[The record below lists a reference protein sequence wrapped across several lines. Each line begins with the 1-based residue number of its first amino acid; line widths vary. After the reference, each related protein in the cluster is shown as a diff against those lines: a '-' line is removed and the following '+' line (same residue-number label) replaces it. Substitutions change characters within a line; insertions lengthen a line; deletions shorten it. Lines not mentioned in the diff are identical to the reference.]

1 MEINLRTYGFNHGH
15 QSEMKPAPTLEGEA
29 LRAVAHR
36 GSHVQIIASAGS
48 GKTEV
53 VSQRVVSLLAEGVSA
68 REIVAFT
75 FTERAAK
82 ELKIRIG
89 ARLEQRLGQ
98 QAVDQLSGL
107 YVGTIHGYCFQLLQ
121 QYVPRYETFDVLDE
135 SQHVAFLC
143 REATRLNIKS
153 LVSNNRLFEAID
165 LFNKSV
171 QVVEN
176 ELLDPTSMP
185 EPFKSVLA
193 AYLETLD
200 KYRLLTFGQQ
210 IVRTVEAFKD
220 PSVAAEVHR
229 SLKHLIVD
237 EYQDVNPS
245 QEELIRLLI
254 SGDAHLTVVGDD
266 DQAIYQWRGST
277 VRNIID
283 FAKRHDEVQ
292 TFVLDVNRR
301 SLPDIISTAARFA
314 LTIDDRL
321 EKEMKPWRTRDD
333 GHDKAQV
340 VAWASDSEQDEA
352 SEIARLIANLN
363 ATGLPY
369 RDIAIL
375 ARSRAAYPK
384 ILNELSARGIPV
396 QPGGRSGL
404 FEQPEARC
412 IGRMMCWLVGYDW
425 RENRGRST
433 PIATTDLIE
442 EFVATFHLSKRQILA
457 LEIWLDELKNL
468 VPRTDR
474 VANLIGEFYELLDI
488 VNVREWDLGNPIV
501 VNRLG
506 TLARVTNLFIDY
518 ESVYR
523 RARPDE
529 AVEGEQVGGP
539 DRGEWYYRNLAT
551 FILNYATSD
560 FDGFEGEGD
569 LLIDA
574 VDLTTVH
581 SSKGLEW
588 PAVFIP
594 SLTNNRFP
602 SSYSGRPQEWLVP
615 REMFDAPR
623 YEGGSD
629 DERRLFYVAMTR
641 ARDWLSVSRHNK
653 VTKAKVS
660 ESPYFP
666 TLGRYFVRSSDVAT
680 PVLKGTKPED
690 ADLLISYS
698 DLASFMECGLAYRL
712 RQRLGFKP
720 QLEPAIGYGKSIHHV
735 MRVVANFT
743 QANGSVPDPVFLD
756 EILDREFFLPNA
768 NKVAHRELKDAAR
781 KLVSKYINEYGAD
794 LHRVWQ
800 TEYPF
805 ELHLPGVTVSGRA
818 DVILDSG
825 IQGASSLTLIDYK
838 TRASEE
844 SEHDIQLQ
852 VYASAGRRE
861 GLQVV
866 DAFVHDMVASDR
878 IPVDVQPQAVATAE
892 AVVIKNADKIKRRE
906 FEPTPEVSKCGR
918 CDVRAIC
925 AHSVA
930 KHRR

>member
-1 MEINLRTYGFNHGH
+1 M
-15 QSEMKPAPTLEGEA
+15 SDMPVLEGESF
-29 LRAVAHR
+29 RAVEHR

-53 VSQRVVSLLAEGVSA
+53 VSQRVVSLLAEEVPA

-82 ELKIRIG
+82 ELKLRI
-89 ARLEQRLGQ
+89 ANRLEQRLGPE
-98 QAVDQLSGL
+98 AVDQLSGL
-107 YVGTIHGYCFQLLQ
+107 YVGTIHGYCFQFLQ
-121 QYVPRYETFDVLDE
+121 QFVPRYETFDVLDE

-143 REATRLNIKS
+143 REASHLNIKS
-153 LVSNNRLFEAID
+153 LVPGNKLFEAID

-171 QVVEN
+171 QVLEN
-176 ELLDPTSMP
+176 ELLEPALMP
-185 EPFKSVLA
+185 DPFKTVVETYLA
-193 AYLETLD
+193 SLD

-210 IVRTVEAFKD
+210 IVR
-220 PSVAAEVHR
+220 SVAALDDPTVAGEIHK

-237 EYQDVNPS
+237 EYQDVNPA
-245 QEELIRLLI
+245 QEELIRRLVA
-254 SGDAHLTVVGDD
+254 GGAYLTVVGDD

-277 VRNIID
+277 VRNIIA
-283 FAKRHDEVQ
+283 FTKRYSGVK
-292 TFVLDVNRR
+292 TFMLDVNRR
-301 SLPDIISTAARFA
+301 SLPDIINTAARFS

-321 EKEMKPWRTRDD
+321 EKEMKPWRSAED
-333 GHDKAQV
+333 GHG
-340 VAWASDSEQDEA
+340 EQQIVSWVCDTEQEEA
-352 SEIARLIANLN
+352 AEIARLIANLN
-363 ATGLPY
+363 ASGLPY
-369 RDIAIL
+369 SDIAIL
-375 ARSRAAYPK
+375 ARGRTAYPK
-384 ILNELSARGIPV
+384 ILEELTARGIPV

-425 RENRGRST
+425 RDQRGPSS
-433 PIATTDLIE
+433 AVDTDLLVQ
-442 EFVATFHLSKRQILA
+442 EFVTTFGLNKRQTLDF
-457 LEIWLDELKNL
+457 ETWLDELKVL
-468 VPRTDR
+468 VPATDR
-474 VANLIGEFYELLDI
+474 VANLIGEFYQLLDI
-488 VNVREWDLGNPIV
+488 FNVRDWDMNNSVV

-506 TLARVTNLFIDY
+506 TLARITNLFVDY
-518 ESVYR
+518 ESVYK
-523 RARPDE
+523 RARPDDT
-529 AVEGEQVGGP
+529 VEGEQVGGQ

-551 FILNYATSD
+551 FILNYATGE
-560 FDGFEGEGD
+560 FDGFEGEDD

-588 PAVFIP
+588 PAVLIP
-594 SLTNNRFP
+594 SLTSNRFP
-602 SSYSGRPQEWLVP
+602 STYSGRSQNWLVP

-641 ARDWLSVSRHNK
+641 ARDWLSISRHNK
-653 VTKAKVS
+653 VTDKKVP

-666 TLGRYFVRSSDVAT
+666 SLGRFFVPPFEIVT
-680 PVLKGTKPED
+680 PVLRSAITEN
-690 ADLLISYS
+690 ADLQISYS

-743 QANGSVPDPVFLD
+743 QATGSVPDSTFLN

-768 NKVAHRELKDAAR
+768 NKVAHRQLKDSAR
-781 KLVSKYINEYGAD
+781 KLVSKYITEYGAD

-818 DVILDSG
+818 DVILDT
-825 IQGASSLTLIDYK
+825 GATGATSLTLIDYK
-838 TRASEE
+838 TRSSGE

-861 GLQVV
+861 GLDVIN
-866 DAFVHDMVASDR
+866 AFVHDMVASDR
-878 IPVDVQPQAVATAE
+878 IPVDIEQHAVVEAE
-892 AVVIKNADKIKRRE
+892 AVVVQVAGKIKRRE
-906 FEPTPEVSKCGR
+906 FNASPEKSKCGR
-918 CDVRAIC
+918 CDVRSIC
-925 AHSVA
+925 AHSA
-930 KHRR
+930 SKKA

>member
-1 MEINLRTYGFNHGH
+1 MNT
-15 QSEMKPAPTLEGEA
+15 APTLDGES
-29 LRAVAHR
+29 LRAVEHR

-53 VSQRVVSLLAEGVSA
+53 VSQRVVSLLAEGIPA

-82 ELKIRIG
+82 ELKGRI
-89 ARLEQRLGQ
+89 ATRLEQRLGSE
-98 QAVDQLSGL
+98 AVDQLSGL
-107 YVGTIHGYCFQLLQ
+107 YVGTIHGYCFQFLQ
-121 QYVPRYETFDVLDE
+121 QFVPHYETFDVLDE

-143 REATRLNIKS
+143 REASHLKIKS
-153 LVSNNRLFEAID
+153 LVSGNKLFEAID
-165 LFNKSV
+165 LFNRSV
-171 QVVEN
+171 QVLEN
-176 ELLDPTSMP
+176 ELLDPAAMP
-185 EPFKSVLA
+185 EPFKSVLES
-193 AYLETLD
+193 YLASLD

-210 IVRTVEAFKD
+210 IVRTVAALDD
-220 PSVAAEVHR
+220 PSVATEIHK

-237 EYQDVNPS
+237 EYQDVNPA
-245 QEELIRLLI
+245 QEELIRRLVA
-254 SGDAHLTVVGDD
+254 GGAHLTVVGDD

-277 VRNIID
+277 VRNIIA
-283 FAKRHDEVQ
+283 FTERYSQVQ
-292 TFVLDVNRR
+292 TFMLDVNRR
-301 SLPDIISTAARFA
+301 SLPDIITTATRFS

-321 EKEMKPWRTRDD
+321 EKEMKPWRSAED
-333 GHDKAQV
+333 GHGE
-340 VAWASDSEQDEA
+340 EQIVSWVCNTEQEEA
-352 SEIARLIANLN
+352 AEIARLISNLN
-363 ATGLPY
+363 ASGLPFS
-369 RDIAIL
+369 DIAIL
-375 ARSRAAYPK
+375 ARGRTAYPK
-384 ILNELSARGIPV
+384 ILEELTARGIPV

-412 IGRMMCWLVGYDW
+412 IGRMMCWLVGHEW
-425 RENRGRST
+425 REQRGRSVAVST
-433 PIATTDLIE
+433 EALVE
-442 EFVATFHLSKRQILA
+442 EFVAAFRLSKSQTLD
-457 LEIWLDELKNL
+457 LELWLDELKAL
-468 VPRTDR
+468 VPSTDR
-474 VANLIGEFYELLDI
+474 VANLIGEFYQLLDI
-488 VNVREWDLGNPIV
+488 LDIRGWDINNPIV

-506 TLARVTNLFIDY
+506 TLARITNLFLDY
-518 ESVYR
+518 EAVYK
-523 RARPDE
+523 RARPDDK
-529 AVEGEQVGGP
+529 VQGEQVGGQ

-551 FILNYATSD
+551 FILNYANGE
-560 FDGFEGEGD
+560 FDGFEGEDD

-594 SLTNNRFP
+594 SMTTNRFP
-602 SSYSGRPQEWLVP
+602 SSYSGTPQEWLVP

-641 ARDWLSVSRHNK
+641 ARDWLSISRHNV
-653 VTKAKVS
+653 VTKAKVA

-666 TLGRYFVRSSDVAT
+666 SVGRYFVHPSEIVT
-680 PVLKGTKPED
+680 PVLRGAIPED

-735 MRVVANFT
+735 MRIVANFT
-743 QANGSVPDPVFLD
+743 QATGSVPDPTFLN

-768 NKVAHRELKDAAR
+768 NKVAHRELKDSAR

-818 DVILDSG
+818 DVIIDTGSG
-825 IQGASSLTLIDYK
+825 GATSLTLIDYK
-838 TRASEE
+838 TRTSGE

-861 GLQVV
+861 GLEVV

-878 IPVDVQPQAVATAE
+878 IPVDIQQPAVTQAE
-892 AVVIKNADKIKRRE
+892 AVVVEVAGKIKRRE
-906 FEPTPEVSKCGR
+906 FDPAPEKSKCMR
-918 CDVRAIC
+918 CDVRTIC
-925 AHSVA
+925 AHSA
-930 KHRR
+930 IKKRS

>member
-1 MEINLRTYGFNHGH
+1 MN
-15 QSEMKPAPTLEGEA
+15 QAPTLQGES
-29 LRAVAHR
+29 LRAVEHR

-53 VSQRVVSLLAEGVSA
+53 VSQRVVGLLADGISA

-82 ELKIRIG
+82 ELKSRIA
-89 ARLEQRLGQ
+89 ARLEQRLGIE
-98 QAVDQLSGL
+98 AVDQLSGL
-107 YVGTIHGYCFQLLQ
+107 YVGTIHGYCFQFLQ
-121 QYVPRYETFDVLDE
+121 QFVPRYETFDVLDE

-143 REATRLNIKS
+143 REANHLNIKS
-153 LVSNNRLFEAID
+153 LVPGNKLFEAIE

-171 QVVEN
+171 QVLEN
-176 ELLDPTSMP
+176 ELLDPASMP
-185 EPFKSVLA
+185 EPFKSVLET
-193 AYLETLD
+193 YLMSLD

-210 IVRTVEAFKD
+210 IVRSVSALAD
-220 PSVAAEVHR
+220 PAVANQIHQ

-237 EYQDVNPS
+237 EYQDVNPA
-245 QEELIRLLI
+245 QEELIRLLVA
-254 SGDAHLTVVGDD
+254 GGAHLTVVGDD

-277 VRNIID
+277 VRNIIG
-283 FAKRHDEVQ
+283 FSERYEGVE

-301 SLPDIISTAARFA
+301 SLPDIISTASRFSR
-314 LTIDDRL
+314 TINDRL
-321 EKEMKPWRTRDD
+321 EKEMKPWRSSED
-333 GHDKAQV
+333 GHDAEQIV
-340 VAWASDSEQDEA
+340 SWACETEQEEA

-363 ATGLPY
+363 ASGLPFS
-369 RDIAIL
+369 DIAIL

-384 ILNELSARGIPV
+384 ILEELAARGIPV

-412 IGRMMCWLVGYDW
+412 IGRMMCWLVDYDW
-425 RENRGRST
+425 REQRGRSSAVST
-433 PIATTDLIE
+433 EVLVS
-442 EFVATFHLSKRQILA
+442 EFVTTFSLNKRQT
-457 LEIWLDELKNL
+457 LEFETWLDELKVL
-468 VPRTDR
+468 VPATDR
-474 VANLIGEFYELLDI
+474 VANLIGEFYQLLDI
-488 VNVREWDLGNPIV
+488 LNVREWDISNPLI

-506 TLARVTNLFIDY
+506 TLARITNLFIDY
-518 ESVYR
+518 EAVYK
-523 RARPDE
+523 RARPDDG
-529 AVEGEQVGGP
+529 VEGEQVGGQ
-539 DRGEWYYRNLAT
+539 DRGQWYYRNLAT
-551 FILNYATSD
+551 FILNYATGE

-594 SLTNNRFP
+594 SLTKNRFP
-602 SSYSGRPQEWLVP
+602 STYSGRTQEWLVP
-615 REMFDAPR
+615 RDMFDATR

-641 ARDWLSVSRHNK
+641 ARDWLSVSRHEK
-653 VTKAKVS
+653 VNTSKVA

-666 TLGRYFVRSSDVAT
+666 SLGRFFVQSSDIVT
-680 PVLKGTKPED
+680 PVLRGSVSED

-720 QLEPAIGYGKSIHHV
+720 QLEQAIGYGKSIHHV

-743 QANGSVPDPVFLD
+743 QANGVVPDSKFLD
-756 EILDREFFLPNA
+756 QILDREFFLPNA
-768 NKVAHRELKDAAR
+768 NKVAHRQLKDSAR
-781 KLVSKYINEYGAD
+781 KLVSKYIKEYGAD

-818 DVILDSG
+818 DVIIDNGISG
-825 IQGASSLTLIDYK
+825 ATSLTLIDYK
-838 TRASEE
+838 TRTSEE

-861 GLQVV
+861 GLEVAE
-866 DAFVHDMVASDR
+866 AFVHDMVISDR
-878 IPVDVQPQAVATAE
+878 IPVDIKPNAVSEAE
-892 AVVIKNADKIKRRE
+892 AVVIEAAGKIKRRE
-906 FEPTPEVSKCGR
+906 FDPSPEQSKCTR

-925 AHSVA
+925 AHSA
-930 KHRR
+930 SRKRK

>member
-1 MEINLRTYGFNHGH
+1 MN
-15 QSEMKPAPTLEGEA
+15 QAPVLEGES
-29 LRAVAHR
+29 RHAVDHR

-82 ELKIRIG
+82 ELKFRIA
-89 ARLEQRLGQ
+89 ARLEQRLGIE
-98 QAVDQLSGL
+98 AVDQLSGL
-107 YVGTIHGYCFQLLQ
+107 YVGTIHGYCFQFLQ
-121 QYVPRYETFDVLDE
+121 QFVPRYETFDVLDE

-143 REATRLNIKS
+143 REASHLNIKS
-153 LVSNNRLFEAID
+153 VVSSNKLFEAINI
-165 LFNKSV
+165 FNKSV
-171 QVVEN
+171 QVLEN
-176 ELLDPTSMP
+176 ELLDPGLMAD
-185 EPFKSVLA
+185 PFKSVLET
-193 AYLETLD
+193 YLASLD

-210 IVRTVEAFKD
+210 IVRAVRALDD
-220 PSVAAEVHR
+220 PKVAAEIHK

-237 EYQDVNPS
+237 EYQDVNPA
-245 QEELIRLLI
+245 QEELVRRLVA
-254 SGDAHLTVVGDD
+254 GGAYLTVVGDD

-277 VRNIID
+277 VRNIISFTERYKD
-283 FAKRHDEVQ
+283 VK

-301 SLPDIISTAARFA
+301 SLPDIITTASSFSR
-314 LTIDDRL
+314 TIIDRL
-321 EKEMKPWRTRDD
+321 EKEMKPWRSADD
-333 GHDKAQV
+333 GHGVDQIV
-340 VAWASDSEQDEA
+340 SWVCETEQEEA
-352 SEIARLIANLN
+352 REISRLVANLN
-363 ATGLPY
+363 ASGLPFS
-369 RDIAIL
+369 DIAIL

-384 ILNELSARGIPV
+384 ILEELAVLGIPV

-412 IGRMMCWLVGYDW
+412 IGRLMCWLVNYDW
-425 RENRGRST
+425 RDLRGPST
-433 PIATTDLIE
+433 PINTDVLVA
-442 EFVATFHLSKRQILA
+442 EFVSTFNLSKRQA
-457 LEIWLDELKNL
+457 LDFETWLDEMKVL
-468 VPRTDR
+468 VPATDR
-474 VANLIGEFYELLDI
+474 VADLIGEFYQLLDI
-488 VNVREWDLGNPIV
+488 FNVRAWDMNNPIA

-506 TLARVTNLFIDY
+506 TLARITNLFVDY
-518 ESVYR
+518 ESVYK
-523 RARPDE
+523 RARPDDLI
-529 AVEGEQVGGP
+529 EGEQVGGQ

-551 FILNYATSD
+551 FILNYANGE
-560 FDGFEGEGD
+560 FDGFEGEDD

-594 SLTNNRFP
+594 SLTSNRFP
-602 SSYSGRPQEWLVP
+602 SMYSGRSQEWLVP
-615 REMFDAPR
+615 RELFDAPR

-641 ARDWLSVSRHNK
+641 ARDWLSISRHNK
-653 VTKAKVS
+653 VTKAKVA

-666 TLGRYFVRSSDVAT
+666 AVGHFFVAPSEIVT
-680 PVLKGTKPED
+680 PALKGLAPED
-690 ADLLISYS
+690 IDLAISYS

-720 QLEPAIGYGKSIHHV
+720 QLAPAIGYGKSIHHV

-743 QANGSVPDPVFLD
+743 QATGSVPDIKFLN

-768 NKVAHRELKDAAR
+768 NKVAHRQLKDSAR
-781 KLVSKYINEYGAD
+781 KLVSKYIAEYGSD

-818 DVILDSG
+818 DVIIDTGSN
-825 IQGASSLTLIDYK
+825 GATSLTLIDYK
-838 TRASEE
+838 TRTSDEA
-844 SEHDIQLQ
+844 EHDIQLQ

-861 GLQVV
+861 GLDVV

-878 IPVDVQPQAVATAE
+878 IPVDIEQQAVTLAE
-892 AVVIKNADKIKRRE
+892 TIVVDVARKIKRRE
-906 FEPTPEVSKCGR
+906 FDASPEKSKCRR
-918 CDVRAIC
+918 CDVRSIC
-925 AHSVA
+925 AQSA
-930 KHRR
+930 SRLIP

>member
-1 MEINLRTYGFNHGH
+1 MSNAPFLED
-15 QSEMKPAPTLEGEA
+15 QSRG
-29 LRAVAHR
+29 AVDHR
-36 GSHVQIIASAGS
+36 GSHIQIIASAGS

-82 ELKIRIG
+82 ELKSRI
-89 ARLEQRLGQ
+89 ATRLEQRLGVE
-98 QAVDQLSGL
+98 AVDQLSGL
-107 YVGTIHGYCFQLLQ
+107 YVGTIHGYCFQFLQ

-143 REATRLNIKS
+143 REASHLNIKS
-153 LVSNNRLFEAID
+153 VVASNRLFEAIEM
-165 LFNKSV
+165 FNKSV
-171 QVVEN
+171 QVLEN
-176 ELLDPTSMP
+176 ELLDPSEMP
-185 EPFKSVLA
+185 EPFKSVLEG
-193 AYLETLD
+193 YLDSLD

-210 IVRTVEAFKD
+210 IVRSVSALDD
-220 PSVAAEVHR
+220 PNVAGEIHK

-237 EYQDVNPS
+237 EYQDVNPA
-245 QEELIRLLI
+245 QEALIRKLVA
-254 SGDAHLTVVGDD
+254 GGAYLTVVGDD

-277 VRNIID
+277 VRNIIS
-283 FAKRHDEVQ
+283 FTERYEGVT

-301 SLPDIISTAARFA
+301 SLPDIIATAGRFSR
-314 LTIDDRL
+314 TIIDRL
-321 EKEMKPWRTRDD
+321 DKEMKPWRSADD
-333 GHDKAQV
+333 GHGREQIV
-340 VAWASDSEQDEA
+340 SWACETEQEEA
-352 SEIARLIANLN
+352 HEIAQLIANLN
-363 ATGLPY
+363 ATGLPFS
-369 RDIAIL
+369 DIAIL

-384 ILNELSARGIPV
+384 ILEELAALGIPV

-404 FEQPEARC
+404 FEQPEARA
-412 IGRMMCWLVGYDW
+412 IGRLMCSLVGYDW
-425 RENRGRST
+425 RDQRGPST
-433 PIATTDLIE
+433 PIVLEILVE
-442 EFVATFHLSKRQILA
+442 EFVSIFNLSARQRLA
-457 LEIWLDELKNL
+457 FETWLDEMKVL
-468 VPRTDR
+468 VPATDR
-474 VANLIGEFYELLDI
+474 VADLIGEFYQLLEI
-488 VNVREWDLGNPIV
+488 FNVRAWDMTNPIV

-506 TLARVTNLFIDY
+506 TLARITNLFVDY
-518 ESVYR
+518 EIVYK
-523 RARPDE
+523 RARPD
-529 AVEGEQVGGP
+529 AAIEGEQVGGQ

-551 FILNYATSD
+551 FILNYANGE
-560 FDGFEGEGD
+560 FDGFEGEED

-594 SLTNNRFP
+594 SLTANRFP
-602 SSYSGRPQEWLVP
+602 SMYSGRSQEWLVP

-641 ARDWLSVSRHNK
+641 ARDWLSISRHNK
-653 VTKAKVS
+653 VTKAKVA

-666 TLGRYFVRSSDVAT
+666 AVGQFFVT
-680 PVLKGTKPED
+680 PSEIVTPSLKGLAPED
-690 ADLLISYS
+690 MDLAISYS

-720 QLEPAIGYGKSIHHV
+720 QLAPAIGYGKSIHHV

-743 QANGSVPDPVFLD
+743 QSTGAVPDSTFLN

-768 NKVAHRELKDAAR
+768 NKVAHRQLKDAAR
-781 KLVSKYINEYGAD
+781 KLVSKYITEYGSD

-818 DVILDSG
+818 DVIIDTG
-825 IQGASSLTLIDYK
+825 TNGAESLTLIDYK
-838 TRASEE
+838 TRTSDEA
-844 SEHDIQLQ
+844 EHDIQLQ

-861 GLQVV
+861 GLEIK
-866 DAFVHDMVASDR
+866 DAYVHDMVASDR
-878 IPVDVQPQAVATAE
+878 ISVDVDQVAVLNSE
-892 AVVIKNADKIKRRE
+892 MIVVEMAGKIKRRE
-906 FEPTPEVSKCGR
+906 FDPSPEKTKCGR

-925 AHSVA
+925 GSSIA
-930 KHRR
+930 KK

>member
-1 MEINLRTYGFNHGH
+1 MNE
-15 QSEMKPAPTLEGEA
+15 APVLEGEP
-29 LRAVAHR
+29 LRAVEHR
-36 GSHVQIIASAGS
+36 NSHVQIIASAGS

-53 VSQRVVSLLAEGVSA
+53 VSQRVVSLLAEGVPA
-68 REIVAFT
+68 RGIVAFT

-82 ELKIRIG
+82 ELKFRI
-89 ARLEQRLGQ
+89 ATRLEQRLG
-98 QAVDQLSGL
+98 AEAMDQLSGL
-107 YVGTIHGYCFQLLQ
+107 YVGTIHGYCFQFLQ
-121 QYVPRYETFDVLDE
+121 KFVTHYETFDVLDE

-143 REATRLNIKS
+143 REASHLNIKS
-153 LVSNNRLFEAID
+153 LVPGNKLFEAID

-171 QVVEN
+171 QVLEN
-176 ELLDPTSMP
+176 ELLDSSLMP
-185 EPFKSVLA
+185 EPFKSVLET
-193 AYLETLD
+193 YLVSLD

-210 IVRTVEAFKD
+210 IVR
-220 PSVAAEVHR
+220 SVAALDDPAVASEIHS

-237 EYQDVNPS
+237 EYQDVNPV
-245 QEELIRLLI
+245 QEELIRRLVA
-254 SGDAHLTVVGDD
+254 GGAYLTVVGDD

-277 VRNIID
+277 VRNIIA
-283 FAKRHDEVQ
+283 FDERYDDVQ

-301 SLPDIISTAARFA
+301 SLPDIITTAARFSR
-314 LTIDDRL
+314 TIEDRL
-321 EKEMKPWRTRDD
+321 DKEMKPWRLTED
-333 GHDKAQV
+333 GHGEEQIV
-340 VAWASDSEQDEA
+340 SWACDTEQEEA
-352 SEIARLIANLN
+352 AEIARLIANLN
-363 ATGLPY
+363 ASGLPY
-369 RDIAIL
+369 NDIAIL

-384 ILNELSARGIPV
+384 ILEELTARGIPV

-425 RENRGRST
+425 REHRGRST
-433 PIATTDLIE
+433 SITTDALIE
-442 EFVATFHLSKRQILA
+442 EFVSTFRLDKRKTLD
-457 LEIWLDELKNL
+457 LETWLDELKVL
-468 VPRTDR
+468 VPATNR
-474 VANLIGEFYELLDI
+474 VANLIGEFYQLLDI
-488 VNVREWDLGNPIV
+488 VNVRDWDMNNPVV

-518 ESVYR
+518 ESVYK
-523 RARPDE
+523 RARPDD
-529 AVEGEQVGGP
+529 AVEGEQVGGQ

-551 FILNYATSD
+551 FILNYATGE
-560 FDGFEGEGD
+560 FDGFEGEDD

-602 SSYSGRPQEWLVP
+602 SMYSGRSQEWLVP
-615 REMFDAPR
+615 RDMFDAPR

-653 VTKAKVS
+653 VTKAKVA

-666 TLGRYFVRSSDVAT
+666 SVGRFFVPPSEIVT
-680 PVLKGTKPED
+680 PVLKGAIPED

-743 QANGSVPDPVFLD
+743 QATGSVPDSAFLN

-768 NKVAHRELKDAAR
+768 NRVAHRELKDSAR

-805 ELHLPGVTVSGRA
+805 ELHLPGVTISGRA
-818 DVILDSG
+818 DVIIDTGSE
-825 IQGASSLTLIDYK
+825 GATSLTLIDYK
-838 TRASEE
+838 TRTSGE

-861 GLQVV
+861 GLEVV

-878 IPVDVQPQAVATAE
+878 IPVDIQQHAVTQAE
-892 AVVIKNADKIKRRE
+892 AVVIEVAGKIKRRE
-906 FEPTPEVSKCGR
+906 FDASPEKSKCGR
-918 CDVRAIC
+918 CDVRSIC
-925 AHSVA
+925 AQSA
-930 KHRR
+930 SKKK

>member
-1 MEINLRTYGFNHGH
+1 M
-15 QSEMKPAPTLEGEA
+15 SETPVLEGES
-29 LRAVAHR
+29 LRAVQHR

-53 VSQRVVSLLAEGVSA
+53 VSQRVVSLLAEGISA
-68 REIVAFT
+68 REIAAFT

-82 ELKIRIG
+82 ELKVRI
-89 ARLEQRLGQ
+89 ATRLEQRLGP

-107 YVGTIHGYCFQLLQ
+107 YVGTIHGYCLQFLQ

-143 REATRLNIKS
+143 REATHLNIKS
-153 LVSNNRLFEAID
+153 LVSGNRLFEAID

-171 QVVEN
+171 QVLEN
-176 ELLDPTSMP
+176 ELLDPAAMP
-185 EPFKSVLA
+185 EPFKTVLEI
-193 AYLETLD
+193 YFKSLD

-210 IVRTVEAFKD
+210 IARA
-220 PSVAAEVHR
+220 VAALDDPLVTAEIHK

-237 EYQDVNPS
+237 EYQDVNPA
-245 QEELIRLLI
+245 QEELIRRLVA
-254 SGDAHLTVVGDD
+254 GGAYLTVVGDD

-277 VRNIID
+277 VQNIIA
-283 FAKRHDEVQ
+283 FQGRYAGVQ

-301 SLPDIISTAARFA
+301 SLPDIISTAARFS
-314 LTIDDRL
+314 LSINDRL
-321 EKEMKPWRTRDD
+321 EKEMKPSRSSED
-333 GHDKAQV
+333 GHGEEQIV
-340 VAWASDSEQDEA
+340 SWACETEQEEA
-352 SEIARLIANLN
+352 HQIARLIANLN
-363 ATGLPY
+363 ASGLPFS
-369 RDIAIL
+369 DIAIL

-384 ILNELSARGIPV
+384 ILQELAARGIPV

-404 FEQPEARC
+404 FEQQEARC
-412 IGRMMCWLVGYDW
+412 IGRMMCWLVDYEW
-425 RENRGRST
+425 REQRGPSAA
-433 PIATTDLIE
+433 INTDVLVS
-442 EFVATFHLSKRQILA
+442 EFVATFGLSKRQT
-457 LEIWLDELKNL
+457 LELETWLDELKVL
-468 VPRTDR
+468 VPATNR
-474 VANLIGEFYELLDI
+474 VANLIAEFYQLLDI
-488 VNVREWDLGNPIV
+488 LNVRDWDMNNPMM

-506 TLARVTNLFIDY
+506 TLARITNLFIDY

-523 RARPDE
+523 RARPDD
-529 AVEGEQVGGP
+529 AVQGEQVGGQ

-551 FILNYATSD
+551 FILNYAAGE
-560 FDGFEGEGD
+560 FDGFEGEDD

-594 SLTNNRFP
+594 SLTNKRFP
-602 SSYSGRPQEWLVP
+602 SMYSGRAQEWLVP
-615 REMFDAPR
+615 RDMFDAQR

-641 ARDWLSVSRHNK
+641 ARDWLSISRHNK
-653 VTKAKVS
+653 VTTSKVA

-666 TLGRYFVRSSDVAT
+666 SVGQFFVSPSDIVT
-680 PVLKGTKPED
+680 PVLRGAVSED

-712 RQRLGFKP
+712 RKRLGFKP

-743 QANGSVPDPVFLD
+743 QSTGAVPDPTFLN

-768 NKVAHRELKDAAR
+768 NKVAHRQLKDAAR

-818 DVILDSG
+818 DVILDTGST
-825 IQGASSLTLIDYK
+825 GATSLTLIDYK
-838 TRASEE
+838 SRTSEE

-861 GLQVV
+861 GLVV
-866 DAFVHDMVASDR
+866 SDAFVHDMVASDR
-878 IPVDVQPQAVATAE
+878 IRIDIDQAAVTQAESIVVEVAG
-892 AVVIKNADKIKRRE
+892 KIKRRE
-906 FEPTPEVSKCGR
+906 FDPSPEQTKCSR
-918 CDVRAIC
+918 CDVRSIC
-925 AHSVA
+925 AHSLC
-930 KHRR
+930 KKRT

>member
-1 MEINLRTYGFNHGH
+1 MGAAPVLEE
-15 QSEMKPAPTLEGEA
+15 QS
-29 LRAVAHR
+29 RDAVDHR

-53 VSQRVVSLLAEGVSA
+53 VSQRVVSLLSEGVSA

-82 ELKIRIG
+82 ELKSRIA
-89 ARLEQRLGQ
+89 ARLEQALGVE
-98 QAVDQLSGL
+98 AVDQLSGL
-107 YVGTIHGYCFQLLQ
+107 YVGTIHGYCFQFLQ

-143 REATRLNIKS
+143 REASHLNIKS
-153 LVSNNRLFEAID
+153 VVSSNKLFEAID

-171 QVVEN
+171 QVLEN
-176 ELLDPTSMP
+176 ELLDPSLMP
-185 EPFKSVLA
+185 EPFKSVLE
-193 AYLETLD
+193 AYLLSLD

-210 IVRTVEAFKD
+210 IIRAVSALDE
-220 PSVAAEVHR
+220 PSVAAEIHG

-237 EYQDVNPS
+237 EYQDVNPA
-245 QEELIRLLI
+245 QEELIRKLI
-254 SGDAHLTVVGDD
+254 AGGAFLTVVGDD

-277 VRNIID
+277 VRNIIS
-283 FAKRHDEVQ
+283 FTERYKEVK

-301 SLPDIISTAARFA
+301 SLPDIIGTAARFSR
-314 LTIDDRL
+314 TIIDRL
-321 EKEMKPWRTRDD
+321 EKEMKPWRNTSD
-333 GHDKAQV
+333 GHEE
-340 VAWASDSEQDEA
+340 EQIVSWVCETEQEEA
-352 SEIARLIANLN
+352 HEIARLIANLN
-363 ATGLPY
+363 ASGLPFS
-369 RDIAIL
+369 DIAIL

-384 ILNELSARGIPV
+384 ILEELAALGIPV

-412 IGRMMCWLVGYDW
+412 IGRLMCWLVEYDW
-425 RENRGRST
+425 RDLRGPST
-433 PIATTDLIE
+433 PISKDILVN
-442 EFVATFHLSKRQILA
+442 EFTSTFNLTSRQTFE
-457 LEIWLDELKNL
+457 LETWLDEMKVM
-468 VPRTDR
+468 VPATDR
-474 VANLIGEFYELLDI
+474 VADLIGEFYQLLEI
-488 VNVREWDLGNPIV
+488 FNVKVWDLENPII

-506 TLARVTNLFIDY
+506 TLARITNLFVDY
-518 ESVYR
+518 ESVYK
-523 RARPDE
+523 RARPDD
-529 AVEGEQVGGP
+529 AVEGEQVGGQ

-551 FILNYATSD
+551 FILNYANGE
-560 FDGFEGEGD
+560 FDGFEGEED

-594 SLTNNRFP
+594 SLTGNRFP
-602 SSYSGRPQEWLVP
+602 SMYSGRSQEWLVP

-641 ARDWLSVSRHNK
+641 ARDWLSISRHHR
-653 VTKAKVS
+653 VTRAKVA
-660 ESPYFP
+660 ESPYFASV
-666 TLGRYFVRSSDVAT
+666 GQFFVAPNEIIT
-680 PVLKGTKPED
+680 PKLEGQIPED
-690 ADLLISYS
+690 LDLIISYS

-720 QLEPAIGYGKSIHHV
+720 QLAPAIGYGKSIHHV

-743 QANGSVPDPVFLD
+743 QSTGSVPDTTFLN

-781 KLVSKYINEYGAD
+781 KLVSKYINEYGPD

-818 DVILDSG
+818 DVIIDNGTNG
-825 IQGASSLTLIDYK
+825 ISSLTLIDYK
-838 TRASEE
+838 TRTSEDA
-844 SEHDIQLQ
+844 EHDIQLQ

-861 GLQVV
+861 GLEVA

-878 IPVDVQPQAVATAE
+878 IPVDIETLAVTQAET
-892 AVVIKNADKIKRRE
+892 VVIEAAGKIKRRE
-906 FEPTPEVSKCGR
+906 FDALPEKSKCGR

-925 AHSVA
+925 SQSVSR
-930 KHRR
+930 KTK

>member
-1 MEINLRTYGFNHGH
+1 MNN
-15 QSEMKPAPTLEGEA
+15 APVLEGESR
-29 LRAVAHR
+29 RAVEHR

-53 VSQRVVSLLAEGVSA
+53 VSQRVVSLLADGIPA

-82 ELKIRIG
+82 ELKIRI
-89 ARLEQRLGQ
+89 ATRLEQRLGAE
-98 QAVDQLSGL
+98 AVDQLSGL
-107 YVGTIHGYCFQLLQ
+107 YVGTIHGYCFQFLQ
-121 QYVPRYETFDVLDE
+121 QFVPRYETYDVLDE

-143 REATRLNIKS
+143 REASHLNIKS
-153 LVSNNRLFEAID
+153 LVAGNKLFEAIE

-171 QVVEN
+171 QVLEN
-176 ELLDPTSMP
+176 ELLDPALMP
-185 EPFKSVLA
+185 EPFKSVLQT
-193 AYLETLD
+193 YLKSLD

-210 IVRTVEAFKD
+210 IVRSVEALSD
-220 PSVAAEVHR
+220 PAVVEQIHG

-237 EYQDVNPS
+237 EYQDVNPA
-245 QEELIRLLI
+245 QEELIHRLVA
-254 SGDAHLTVVGDD
+254 GGAFLTVVGDD

-277 VRNIID
+277 VRNIIS
-283 FAKRHDEVQ
+283 FAERYSGVQ
-292 TFVLDVNRR
+292 TFLLDVNRR
-301 SLPDIISTAARFA
+301 SLPDIITTASRFS
-314 LTIDDRL
+314 LSINDRL
-321 EKEMKPWRTRDD
+321 EKEMKPWRSAED
-333 GHDKAQV
+333 GHGEEQIVSWTCDTEQEEAQ
-340 VAWASDSEQDEA
+340 
-352 SEIARLIANLN
+352 EIARLIANLH
-363 ATGLPY
+363 ASGLPY
-369 RDIAIL
+369 SDIAIL
-375 ARSRAAYPK
+375 ARGRTAYPR
-384 ILNELSARGIPV
+384 ILEELTALGIPV

-412 IGRMMCWLVGYDW
+412 LGRMMCWLVGYDW
-425 RENRGRST
+425 RDQRGPSSAV
-433 PIATTDLIE
+433 ATDALVA
-442 EFVATFHLSKRQILA
+442 EFVSTFGLSKRQTLDV
-457 LEIWLDELKNL
+457 ETWLGELKAL
-468 VPRTDR
+468 VPATDR
-474 VANLIGEFYELLDI
+474 VANLIGEFYQLLDI
-488 VNVREWDLGNPIV
+488 LNVREWDINDPII

-506 TLARVTNLFIDY
+506 TLARITNLFIDF
-518 ESVYR
+518 EAVYK
-523 RARPDE
+523 RARPDDSN
-529 AVEGEQVGGP
+529 EGEQVGGQ

-551 FILNYATSD
+551 FILNYATGE

-594 SLTNNRFP
+594 SLTKNRFP
-602 SSYSGRPQEWLVP
+602 SSKSGRLEDWLVP

-623 YEGGSD
+623 YEGGND

-653 VTKAKVS
+653 VTTSKVA

-666 TLGRYFVRSSDVAT
+666 SVGKFFVTPAEIKT
-680 PVLKGTKPED
+680 PVLRGASPED
-690 ADLLISYS
+690 AELLISYS

-743 QANGSVPDPVFLD
+743 QSTGSVPDAKFLG

-768 NKVAHRELKDAAR
+768 NKVAHRELKESAR
-781 KLVSKYINEYGAD
+781 KLVSKYITEYGAD

-805 ELHLPGVTVSGRA
+805 ELHLDGVTVSGRA
-818 DVILDSG
+818 DVIIDNGSE
-825 IQGASSLTLIDYK
+825 GAASLTLIDYK
-838 TRASEE
+838 SRTSEE

-852 VYASAGRRE
+852 IYASAGRRE
-861 GLQVV
+861 GLTVEN
-866 DAFVHDMVASDR
+866 AFVHDMVASDR
-878 IPVDVQPQAVATAE
+878 IPVDIKDKAVIEAE
-892 AVVIKNADKIKRRE
+892 AVVIEAAGRIKRRE
-906 FEPTPEVSKCGR
+906 FDPSPEKSKCSR
-918 CDVRAIC
+918 CDVRSIC
-925 AHSVA
+925 AHSA
-930 KHRR
+930 SKKRS

>member
-1 MEINLRTYGFNHGH
+1 MV
-15 QSEMKPAPTLEGEA
+15 KAPVLEGES
-29 LRAVAHR
+29 LRAVEHR

-53 VSQRVVSLLAEGVSA
+53 VSQRVVSLLAEGVTA

-82 ELKIRIG
+82 ELKFRI
-89 ARLEQRLGQ
+89 ATRLEQRLGPE
-98 QAVDQLSGL
+98 AVDQLSGL
-107 YVGTIHGYCFQLLQ
+107 YVGTIHGYCFQFLQ
-121 QYVPRYETFDVLDE
+121 QFVPRYETFDVLDE

-143 REATRLNIKS
+143 REATHLNLKS
-153 LVSNNRLFEAID
+153 LVPGNKLFEAID

-171 QVVEN
+171 QVLEN
-176 ELLDPTSMP
+176 ELLDPASMP
-185 EPFKSVLA
+185 DPFKSVIET
-193 AYLETLD
+193 YLLSLD

-210 IVRTVEAFKD
+210 IVR
-220 PSVAAEVHR
+220 SVAALEDPAVAAEIHK

-237 EYQDVNPS
+237 EYQDVNPA
-245 QEELIRLLI
+245 QEELIRRLV
-254 SGDAHLTVVGDD
+254 SGGASLTVVGDD

-277 VRNIID
+277 VRNIIA
-283 FAKRHDEVQ
+283 FTKRYNGVQ
-292 TFVLDVNRR
+292 TFMLDINRR
-301 SLPDIISTAARFA
+301 SLPDIITTAARFS
-314 LTIDDRL
+314 LTINDRL
-321 EKEMKPWRTRDD
+321 DKEMKPWRAAKD
-333 GHDKAQV
+333 GHGEEQIV
-340 VAWASDSEQDEA
+340 SWACDTEQDEA
-352 SEIARLIANLN
+352 VEIARLIANLN
-363 ATGLPY
+363 ASGLPY
-369 RDIAIL
+369 SDIAIL

-384 ILNELSARGIPV
+384 ILEELAARSIPV

-412 IGRMMCWLVGYDW
+412 IGRTMCWLVGYDW
-425 RENRGRST
+425 REQRGRST
-433 PIATTDLIE
+433 AVDTETLVE
-442 EFVATFHLSKRQILA
+442 EFVKTFTLSKKQT
-457 LEIWLDELKNL
+457 LELETWLEEIKIL
-468 VPRTDR
+468 VPATDR
-474 VANLIGEFYELLDI
+474 VANLIGEFYQLLDI
-488 VNVREWDLGNPIV
+488 LNVRSWDINNPIV

-506 TLARVTNLFIDY
+506 TLARFTNLLLDY
-518 ESVYR
+518 ESVYK
-523 RARPDE
+523 RARPDD
-529 AVEGEQVGGP
+529 AVAGEQVGGQ

-551 FILNYATSD
+551 FILNYASGD
-560 FDGFEGEGD
+560 FDGFEGEDD
-569 LLIDA
+569 LMIDA

-594 SLTNNRFP
+594 SLTANRFP
-602 SSYSGRPQEWLVP
+602 SMYSGRSQDWLVP
-615 REMFDAPR
+615 RELFDAPR

-641 ARDWLSVSRHNK
+641 ARDWLSVSRHSK
-653 VTKAKVS
+653 VSKAKVA

-666 TLGRYFVRSSDVAT
+666 SLGGFFVPPSEIVT
-680 PVLKGTKPED
+680 PILRGAKAD
-690 ADLLISYS
+690 DIDLLISYS

-743 QANGSVPDPVFLD
+743 QATGAVPDATFLN

-768 NKVAHRELKDAAR
+768 NKVAHRQLKDSAR

-818 DVILDSG
+818 DVIIDNGSD
-825 IQGASSLTLIDYK
+825 GATSLTLIDYK
-838 TRASEE
+838 SRTSEE
-844 SEHDIQLQ
+844 AEHDIQLQ

-861 GLQVV
+861 GLEII

-878 IPVDVQPQAVATAE
+878 IPVDIQQQAVSDAE
-892 AVVIKNADKIKRRE
+892 AVVVEVAGKIKRRE
-906 FEPTPEVSKCGR
+906 FDPAPEKSKCSR
-918 CDVRAIC
+918 CDVRSIC
-925 AHSVA
+925 AHSA
-930 KHRR
+930 SKKRS

>member
-1 MEINLRTYGFNHGH
+1 MN
-15 QSEMKPAPTLEGEA
+15 KAPVLEGQS
-29 LRAVAHR
+29 LYAVEHR

-82 ELKIRIG
+82 ELKSRI
-89 ARLEQRLGQ
+89 ATRLEQRLGAE
-98 QAVDQLSGL
+98 AVDQLSGL
-107 YVGTIHGYCFQLLQ
+107 YVGTIHGYCFQFLQ

-143 REATRLNIKS
+143 REASHLNIKS
-153 LVSNNRLFEAID
+153 VVSSNKLFEAID

-171 QVVEN
+171 QVLEN
-176 ELLDPTSMP
+176 ELLDPNLMP
-185 EPFKSVLA
+185 EPFKSVLEG
-193 AYLETLD
+193 YLEALD

-210 IVRTVEAFKD
+210 IVRSVSALND
-220 PSVAAEVHR
+220 PKVAAEIHK

-237 EYQDVNPS
+237 EYQDVNPA
-245 QEELIRLLI
+245 QEELICKLVA
-254 SGDAHLTVVGDD
+254 GGAFLTVVGDD

-277 VRNIID
+277 VRNIIS
-283 FAKRHDEVQ
+283 FTERYQEVK

-301 SLPDIISTAARFA
+301 SLPEIIGTATRFSK
-314 LTIDDRL
+314 TIIDRL
-321 EKEMKPWRTRDD
+321 EKEMKPWRTIDD
-333 GHDKAQV
+333 AHSCDQIV
-340 VAWASDSEQDEA
+340 SWVCETEQEEA
-352 SEIARLIANLN
+352 HEIARLIANLN
-363 ATGLPY
+363 ASGAPFS
-369 RDIAIL
+369 DIAIL

-384 ILNELSARGIPV
+384 ILEELAALGIPV

-404 FEQPEARC
+404 FEQPEARS
-412 IGRMMCWLVGYDW
+412 IGRLVCWLVDYDW
-425 RENRGRST
+425 RDQRGPST
-433 PIATTDLIE
+433 PISLE
-442 EFVATFHLSKRQILA
+442 LLVGEFVSIFNLSARQKLNF
-457 LEIWLDELKNL
+457 ETWLDEMKVQ
-468 VPRTDR
+468 VPATDR
-474 VANLIGEFYELLDI
+474 VADLIGEFYQLLEI
-488 VNVREWDLGNPIV
+488 FNVRDWDLTNPMV

-506 TLARVTNLFIDY
+506 TLARITNLFVDY
-518 ESVYR
+518 ELVYK
-523 RARPDE
+523 RARPDA
-529 AVEGEQVGGP
+529 AVEGEQVGGQ

-551 FILNYATSD
+551 FILNYANGE
-560 FDGFEGEGD
+560 FDGFEGEED

-594 SLTNNRFP
+594 SLTANRFP
-602 SSYSGRPQEWLVP
+602 SMYSGRSQDWLVP

-641 ARDWLSVSRHNK
+641 ARDWLSISRHNR
-653 VTKAKVS
+653 VTKAKVA

-666 TLGRYFVRSSDVAT
+666 TVGEFFVT
-680 PVLKGTKPED
+680 PAEIVTPAIKGSMPED
-690 ADLLISYS
+690 IDLTISYS
-698 DLASFMECGLAYRL
+698 DLASFMECGLAFRL

-720 QLEPAIGYGKSIHHV
+720 QLAPAIGYGKSIHHV

-743 QANGSVPDPVFLD
+743 QATGSVPDTAFLN

-768 NKVAHRELKDAAR
+768 NKVAHRQLKDAAR
-781 KLVSKYINEYGAD
+781 KLVGKYITEYGSD

-818 DVILDSG
+818 DVIIDTGTSG
-825 IQGASSLTLIDYK
+825 ATSLTLIDYK
-838 TRASEE
+838 TRTSEE
-844 SEHDIQLQ
+844 AEHDIQLQ

-861 GLQVV
+861 GLEIA
-866 DAFVHDMVASDR
+866 DAFVHDMIASDR
-878 IPVDVQPQAVATAE
+878 IPVDVEQVAVTQAE
-892 AVVIKNADKIKRRE
+892 LVVIEMAGKIKRRE
-906 FEPTPEVSKCGR
+906 FDASPEKSKCGR
-918 CDVRAIC
+918 CDVRAMC
-925 AHSVA
+925 SKSADR
-930 KHRR
+930 KNK

>member
-1 MEINLRTYGFNHGH
+1 MDR
-15 QSEMKPAPTLEGEA
+15 APVLEGES
-29 LRAVAHR
+29 LGAVEHR

-53 VSQRVVSLLAEGVSA
+53 VSQRVVSLLADGVPA

-82 ELKIRIG
+82 ELKFRI
-89 ARLEQRLGQ
+89 ATRLEQRLGAE
-98 QAVDQLSGL
+98 AVDQLSGL
-107 YVGTIHGYCFQLLQ
+107 YVGTIHGYCFQFLQ
-121 QYVPRYETFDVLDE
+121 QFVPRYETFDVLDE

-143 REATRLNIKS
+143 REAAHLNIRS
-153 LVSNNRLFEAID
+153 LVTGNKLFEAID

-171 QVVEN
+171 QVLEN
-176 ELLDPTSMP
+176 ELLDPAVMP
-185 EPFKSVLA
+185 DPFKSVLET
-193 AYLETLD
+193 YLASLD

-210 IVRTVEAFKD
+210 IVR
-220 PSVAAEVHR
+220 SVAALDDPAVATEIHN

-245 QEELIRLLI
+245 QEELIRRLVA
-254 SGDAHLTVVGDD
+254 GGAFLTVVGDD

-277 VRNIID
+277 VRNIIA
-283 FAKRHDEVQ
+283 FTERYSGVK
-292 TFVLDVNRR
+292 TFMLDVNRR
-301 SLPDIISTAARFA
+301 SLPDIITTAARFS
-314 LTIDDRL
+314 LTINDRL
-321 EKEMKPWRTRDD
+321 DKEMKPWRSAED
-333 GHDKAQV
+333 GHGADQIVSWVCDTEQEEAQ
-340 VAWASDSEQDEA
+340 
-352 SEIARLIANLN
+352 EIARLIANLN
-363 ATGLPY
+363 ASGLPY
-369 RDIAIL
+369 SDIAIL

-384 ILNELSARGIPV
+384 ILEELTARGIPV

-425 RENRGRST
+425 REQRGPST
-433 PIATTDLIE
+433 AIELDLLVE
-442 EFVATFHLSKRQILA
+442 EFVATFKLNKRQTLDF
-457 LEIWLDELKNL
+457 ETWLDELKVL
-468 VPRTDR
+468 VPATDR
-474 VANLIGEFYELLDI
+474 VANLIGEFYQLLDI
-488 VNVREWDLGNPIV
+488 LDVRDWDMNNPIV

-506 TLARVTNLFIDY
+506 TLARITNLFIDY
-518 ESVYR
+518 EAVYK
-523 RARPDE
+523 RARPDDT
-529 AVEGEQVGGP
+529 VEGEQVGGQ

-551 FILNYATSD
+551 FILNYAAGE
-560 FDGFEGEGD
+560 FDGFEGEED

-594 SLTNNRFP
+594 SLTKNRFP
-602 SSYSGRPQEWLVP
+602 TMYSGRSQEWLVP
-615 REMFDAPR
+615 REMFDASR

-641 ARDWLSVSRHNK
+641 ARDWLSISRHNK
-653 VTKAKVS
+653 VTKAKVA

-666 TLGRYFVRSSDVAT
+666 AVGRFFIPSSEIVT
-680 PVLKGTKPED
+680 PILKGAVAED
-690 ADLLISYS
+690 VDLFISYS

-743 QANGSVPDPVFLD
+743 QATGAVPDPTFLN

-768 NKVAHRELKDAAR
+768 NKVAHRELKNAAR

-818 DVILDSG
+818 DVIIDTG
-825 IQGASSLTLIDYK
+825 TEGATSLTLIDYK
-838 TRASEE
+838 TRTSGE

-861 GLQVV
+861 GLEVA

-878 IPVDVQPQAVATAE
+878 IPVDIQQQAVSAAE
-892 AVVIKNADKIKRRE
+892 AVVVEVAGKIKRRE
-906 FEPTPEVSKCGR
+906 FDPSPEKSKCGR
-918 CDVRAIC
+918 CDVRSIC
-925 AHSVA
+925 AHSA
-930 KHRR
+930 SKKHH

>member
-1 MEINLRTYGFNHGH
+1 
-15 QSEMKPAPTLEGEA
+15 MKSAPVLEGQS
-29 LRAVAHR
+29 RHAVDHR
-36 GSHVQIIASAGS
+36 GTHVQIIASAGS

-75 FTERAAK
+75 FTERAAR
-82 ELKIRIG
+82 ELKSRIA
-89 ARLEQRLGQ
+89 ARLEQALGAE
-98 QAVDQLSGL
+98 AVDQLSGL
-107 YVGTIHGYCFQLLQ
+107 YVGTIHGYCFQFLQ

-143 REATRLNIKS
+143 REASYLNIKS
-153 LVSNNRLFEAID
+153 VVSSNKLFEAIN

-171 QVVEN
+171 QVLEN
-176 ELLDPTSMP
+176 ELLDPGLMS
-185 EPFKSVLA
+185 EPFNSVLESYFA
-193 AYLETLD
+193 SLD

-210 IVRTVEAFKD
+210 IVRTVAALDE
-220 PSVAAEVHR
+220 PEVVAEIHK

-237 EYQDVNPS
+237 EYQDVNPA
-245 QEELIRLLI
+245 QEELIRKLVA
-254 SGDAHLTVVGDD
+254 GGAHLTVVGDD

-277 VRNIID
+277 VRNIIS
-283 FAKRHDEVQ
+283 FTERYEGVN

-301 SLPDIISTAARFA
+301 SLPDIIGTAARFSR
-314 LTIDDRL
+314 TIIDRL
-321 EKEMKPWRTRDD
+321 EKEMKPSRSSDD
-333 GHDKAQV
+333 VHDE
-340 VAWASDSEQDEA
+340 EQIVSWVCDTEQEEA
-352 SEIARLIANLN
+352 HQIARLIANLN
-363 ATGLPY
+363 SSGLPFS
-369 RDIAIL
+369 DIAIL

-384 ILNELSARGIPV
+384 ILEELAALGIPV

-404 FEQPEARC
+404 FEQLEARC
-412 IGRMMCWLVGYDW
+412 IGRLMCWLVEYDW
-425 RENRGRST
+425 RDLRGPSSPINKDVLVSEFTSTFNLNNRQT
-433 PIATTDLIE
+433 LDLE
-442 EFVATFHLSKRQILA
+442 T
-457 LEIWLDELKNL
+457 WLDEMKVM
-468 VPRTDR
+468 VPATDR
-474 VANLIGEFYELLDI
+474 VADLIGEFYQLLDI
-488 VNVREWDLGNPIV
+488 FNVRTWDLNNPIV

-506 TLARVTNLFIDY
+506 TLARITNLFVDY
-518 ESVYR
+518 ESVYK
-523 RARPDE
+523 RARPDDM
-529 AVEGEQVGGP
+529 VEGEQVGGR

-551 FILNYATSD
+551 FILNYANGE
-560 FDGFEGEGD
+560 FDGFEGEED

-594 SLTNNRFP
+594 SLTGNRFP
-602 SSYSGRPQEWLVP
+602 SMYSGRSQEWLVP
-615 REMFDAPR
+615 RDMFDAPR

-641 ARDWLSVSRHNK
+641 ARDWLSISRHHR
-653 VTKAKVS
+653 VTRAKVA
-660 ESPYFP
+660 ESPYFASV
-666 TLGRYFVRSSDVAT
+666 GQYFVEPNEIVT
-680 PVLKGTKPED
+680 PKLKGQVPED
-690 ADLLISYS
+690 IDLAISYS

-720 QLEPAIGYGKSIHHV
+720 QLAPAIGYGKSIHHV

-743 QANGSVPDPVFLD
+743 QATGTVPDTNFLK

-768 NKVAHRELKDAAR
+768 NKVAHRELKVAAE

-818 DVILDSG
+818 DVIIDNSTNG
-825 IQGASSLTLIDYK
+825 VSALTLIDYK
-838 TRASEE
+838 TRTSDDA
-844 SEHDIQLQ
+844 EHDVQLQ
-852 VYASAGRRE
+852 IYASAGRRE
-861 GLQVV
+861 GLDVV

-878 IPVDVQPQAVATAE
+878 FPVDIEKQAISDAE
-892 AVVIKNADKIKRRE
+892 TLVIEAAGKIKRRE
-906 FEPTPEVSKCGR
+906 FDAKPEKSKCGR

-925 AHSVA
+925 AQSA
-930 KHRR
+930 SKK

>member
-1 MEINLRTYGFNHGH
+1 MSNAPFLED
-15 QSEMKPAPTLEGEA
+15 QSRG
-29 LRAVAHR
+29 AVDHR
-36 GSHVQIIASAGS
+36 GSHIQIIASAGS

-82 ELKIRIG
+82 ELKSRI
-89 ARLEQRLGQ
+89 ATRLEQRLGVE
-98 QAVDQLSGL
+98 AVDQLSGL
-107 YVGTIHGYCFQLLQ
+107 YVGTIHGYCFQFLQ

-143 REATRLNIKS
+143 REASHLNIKS
-153 LVSNNRLFEAID
+153 VVASNRLFEAIEM
-165 LFNKSV
+165 FNKSV
-171 QVVEN
+171 QVLEN
-176 ELLDPTSMP
+176 ELLDPSEMP
-185 EPFKSVLA
+185 EPFKSVLEG
-193 AYLETLD
+193 YLDSLD

-210 IVRTVEAFKD
+210 IVRSVSALDD
-220 PSVAAEVHR
+220 PNVAGEIHK

-237 EYQDVNPS
+237 EYQDVNPA
-245 QEELIRLLI
+245 QEALIRKLVA
-254 SGDAHLTVVGDD
+254 GGAYLTVVGDD

-277 VRNIID
+277 VRNIIS
-283 FAKRHDEVQ
+283 FTERYEGVT

-301 SLPDIISTAARFA
+301 SLPDIIATAGRFSR
-314 LTIDDRL
+314 TIIDRL
-321 EKEMKPWRTRDD
+321 DKEMKPWRSADD
-333 GHDKAQV
+333 GHGREQIV
-340 VAWASDSEQDEA
+340 SWACETEQEEA
-352 SEIARLIANLN
+352 HEIAQLIANLN
-363 ATGLPY
+363 ATGLPFS
-369 RDIAIL
+369 DIAIL

-384 ILNELSARGIPV
+384 ILEELAALGIPV

-404 FEQPEARC
+404 FEQPEARA
-412 IGRMMCWLVGYDW
+412 IGRLMCSLVGYDW
-425 RENRGRST
+425 RDQRGPST
-433 PIATTDLIE
+433 PIVLEILVE
-442 EFVATFHLSKRQILA
+442 EFVSIFNLSARQRLA
-457 LEIWLDELKNL
+457 FETWLDEMKVL
-468 VPRTDR
+468 VPATDR
-474 VANLIGEFYELLDI
+474 VADLIGEFYQLLEI
-488 VNVREWDLGNPIV
+488 FNVRAWDMTNPIV

-506 TLARVTNLFIDY
+506 TLARITNLFVDY
-518 ESVYR
+518 EIVYK
-523 RARPDE
+523 RARPD
-529 AVEGEQVGGP
+529 AAIEGEQVGGQ

-551 FILNYATSD
+551 FILNYANGE
-560 FDGFEGEGD
+560 FDGFEGEED

-594 SLTNNRFP
+594 SLTANRFP
-602 SSYSGRPQEWLVP
+602 SMYSGRSQEWLVP

-641 ARDWLSVSRHNK
+641 ARDWLSISRHNK
-653 VTKAKVS
+653 VTKAKVA

-666 TLGRYFVRSSDVAT
+666 AVGQFFVT
-680 PVLKGTKPED
+680 PSEIVTPSLKGLAPED
-690 ADLLISYS
+690 MDLAISYS

-720 QLEPAIGYGKSIHHV
+720 QLAPAIGYGKSIHHV

-743 QANGSVPDPVFLD
+743 QSIGAVPDSTFLN

-768 NKVAHRELKDAAR
+768 NKVAHRQLKDAAR
-781 KLVSKYINEYGAD
+781 KLVSKYITEYGSD

-818 DVILDSG
+818 DVIIDTG
-825 IQGASSLTLIDYK
+825 TNGAESLTLIDYK
-838 TRASEE
+838 TRTSDEA
-844 SEHDIQLQ
+844 EHDIQLQ

-861 GLQVV
+861 GLEIK
-866 DAFVHDMVASDR
+866 DAYVHDMVASDR
-878 IPVDVQPQAVATAE
+878 ISVDVDQVAVLNSE
-892 AVVIKNADKIKRRE
+892 MIVVEMAGKIKRRE
-906 FEPTPEVSKCGR
+906 FDPSPEKTKCGR

-925 AHSVA
+925 GSSIA
-930 KHRR
+930 KK

>member
-1 MEINLRTYGFNHGH
+1 MT
-15 QSEMKPAPTLEGEA
+15 QAPVLEGQS
-29 LRAVAHR
+29 RDAVDHR

-82 ELKIRIG
+82 ELKTRIA
-89 ARLEQRLGQ
+89 ARLEQRLGAE
-98 QAVDQLSGL
+98 AVDQLSGL
-107 YVGTIHGYCFQLLQ
+107 YVGTIHGYCFQFLQ

-143 REATRLNIKS
+143 REASHLNIKS
-153 LVSNNRLFEAID
+153 VVASNKLFEAID
-165 LFNKSV
+165 IFNKSV
-171 QVVEN
+171 QVLEN
-176 ELLDPTSMP
+176 ELLDPNVMP
-185 EPFKSVLA
+185 EPFKTVLQG
-193 AYLETLD
+193 YLESLD

-210 IVRTVEAFKD
+210 IVRSVSALDD
-220 PSVAAEVHR
+220 PTVAAEIHK

-237 EYQDVNPS
+237 EYQDVNPA
-245 QEELIRLLI
+245 QEALIRKLI
-254 SGDAHLTVVGDD
+254 AGGAHLTVVGDD

-277 VRNIID
+277 VRNIIS
-283 FAKRHDEVQ
+283 FTERYEEVK
-292 TFVLDVNRR
+292 TFVLDINRR
-301 SLPDIISTAARFA
+301 SLPDIIGTAARFSR
-314 LTIDDRL
+314 TIVDRL
-321 EKEMKPWRTRDD
+321 DKEMKPWRSAGD
-333 GHDKAQV
+333 AQG
-340 VAWASDSEQDEA
+340 SDQIVSWVCETEQEEA
-352 SEIARLIANLN
+352 HEIARLIANLN
-363 ATGLPY
+363 ASGLPFS
-369 RDIAIL
+369 DIAIL

-384 ILNELSARGIPV
+384 ILEELAALGIPV

-404 FEQPEARC
+404 FEQPEARS
-412 IGRMMCWLVGYDW
+412 IGRLMCWLVNYDW
-425 RENRGRST
+425 RDQRGPST
-433 PIATTDLIE
+433 MINTDVLVTEFVSIFNLSARQKLEFETWIE
-442 EFVATFHLSKRQILA
+442 EMKVLVLS
-457 LEIWLDELKNL
+457 
-468 VPRTDR
+468 TDR
-474 VANLIGEFYELLDI
+474 VADLIGEFYQLLEI
-488 VNVREWDLGNPIV
+488 FNVRAWDMNNPAV

-506 TLARVTNLFIDY
+506 TLARITNLFVDY
-518 ESVYR
+518 EIVYK
-523 RARPDE
+523 RARPDV
-529 AVEGEQVGGP
+529 AIEGEQVGGQ

-551 FILNYATSD
+551 FILNYANGE
-560 FDGFEGEGD
+560 FDGFEGEED

-594 SLTNNRFP
+594 SLTANRFP
-602 SSYSGRPQEWLVP
+602 SMYSGRSQAWLVP

-641 ARDWLSVSRHNK
+641 ARDWLSISRHNR
-653 VTKAKVS
+653 VTKAKVA

-666 TLGRYFVRSSDVAT
+666 AVGQFFVNPGEITT
-680 PVLKGTKPED
+680 PALKGIAPED
-690 ADLLISYS
+690 LDLTISYS

-720 QLEPAIGYGKSIHHV
+720 QLAPAIGYGKSIHHV

-743 QANGSVPDPVFLD
+743 QATGSVPDSAFLN

-768 NKVAHRELKDAAR
+768 NKVAHRQLKEAAR
-781 KLVSKYINEYGAD
+781 KLVGKYITEYGSD

-818 DVILDSG
+818 DVIIDTG
-825 IQGASSLTLIDYK
+825 TNGATSLTLIDYK
-838 TRASEE
+838 TRTSEE
-844 SEHDIQLQ
+844 AEHDIQLQ

-861 GLQVV
+861 GLEVA

-878 IPVDVQPQAVATAE
+878 IPVDVETA
-892 AVVIKNADKIKRRE
+892 AVVQAELVVVEMAGKIKRRE
-906 FEPTPEVSKCGR
+906 FDAAPEKLKCGR
-918 CDVRAIC
+918 CDVRSIC
-925 AHSVA
+925 AQSA
-930 KHRR
+930 IMGKG

>member
-1 MEINLRTYGFNHGH
+1 MN
-15 QSEMKPAPTLEGEA
+15 QAPLLEGES
-29 LRAVAHR
+29 LSAVEHR

-53 VSQRVVSLLAEGVSA
+53 VSQRVVSLLADGVPA

-82 ELKIRIG
+82 ELKFRI
-89 ARLEQRLGQ
+89 ATRLEQRMGP

-107 YVGTIHGYCFQLLQ
+107 YVGTIHGYCFQFLQ
-121 QYVPRYETFDVLDE
+121 QFVPRYETFDVLDE

-143 REATRLNIKS
+143 REASHLNIKS
-153 LVSNNRLFEAID
+153 LVPGNKLFEAID

-171 QVVEN
+171 QVLEN
-176 ELLDPTSMP
+176 ELLDPALMP
-185 EPFKSVLA
+185 EPFRSVLNT
-193 AYLETLD
+193 YLESLD

-210 IVRTVEAFKD
+210 IVRSVAALDD
-220 PSVAAEVHR
+220 PSVADEIHK

-245 QEELIRLLI
+245 QEELIRRLVA
-254 SGDAHLTVVGDD
+254 GGAYLTVVGDD

-277 VRNIID
+277 VRNIIA
-283 FAKRHDEVQ
+283 FTKRYDNVK

-301 SLPDIISTAARFA
+301 SLPDIITTAARFSR
-314 LTIDDRL
+314 TIDDRL
-321 EKEMKPWRTRDD
+321 DKEMKPWRSTD
-333 GHDKAQV
+333 GGHGK
-340 VAWASDSEQDEA
+340 EQIVSWTCNTEQEEA
-352 SEIARLIANLN
+352 YEIARLIANLN
-363 ATGLPY
+363 SSGLPY
-369 RDIAIL
+369 SDIAIL
-375 ARSRAAYPK
+375 ARSRAAYPR
-384 ILNELSARGIPV
+384 ILEELTARGIPV

-412 IGRMMCWLVGYDW
+412 VGRMMCWLVGYDW
-425 RENRGRST
+425 REQRGRSSAIST
-433 PIATTDLIE
+433 EKLIE
-442 EFVATFHLSKRQILA
+442 EFVSTFGLSKRQT
-457 LEIWLDELKNL
+457 LEFEAWLEEMKVL
-468 VPRTDR
+468 VPATDR
-474 VANLIGEFYELLDI
+474 VANLIGEFYQLLDI
-488 VNVREWDLGNPIV
+488 LNIREWDMSNPIV

-506 TLARVTNLFIDY
+506 TLARITNLFIDY
-518 ESVYR
+518 EAVYK
-523 RARPDE
+523 RARPDD
-529 AVEGEQVGGP
+529 AVEGEQVGGQ

-551 FILNYATSD
+551 FILNYASGE
-560 FDGFEGEGD
+560 FDGFEGED
-569 LLIDA
+569 DVLIDA

-602 SSYSGRPQEWLVP
+602 SMYSGRTQQWLVP

-641 ARDWLSVSRHNK
+641 ARDWLSISRHEK
-653 VTKAKVS
+653 VTKAKVA

-666 TLGRYFVRSSDVAT
+666 SVGRFFVSPSEIVT
-680 PVLKGTKPED
+680 PVLKGAIPED

-720 QLEPAIGYGKSIHHV
+720 QLDQAIGYGKSIHHV

-743 QANGSVPDPVFLD
+743 QSTGSVPNPTFLN

-768 NKVAHRELKDAAR
+768 NKVAHRELKDSAR
-781 KLVSKYINEYGAD
+781 KLVTKYINEYGAD

-805 ELHLPGVTVSGRA
+805 ELHLPGVTISGRA
-818 DVILDSG
+818 DVIIDYG
-825 IQGASSLTLIDYK
+825 QAGETSLTLIDYK
-838 TRASEE
+838 TRTSGE

-861 GLQVV
+861 GLEVAE
-866 DAFVHDMVASDR
+866 AFVHDMVASDR
-878 IPVDVQPQAVATAE
+878 IPVNIQQDAVTEAE
-892 AVVIKNADKIKRRE
+892 AVVVDVAGKIKRRE
-906 FEPTPEVSKCGR
+906 FEPSPEKTKCQR

-925 AHSVA
+925 AHSA
-930 KHRR
+930 SKKRN